1 MGIYSLVVL
10 IVVMLA
16 ALVVTQEPNEDSELT
31 KAPRKRRVGGYVSPR
46 PGESLATT
54 AGSSQK

>member
-16 ALVVTQEPNEDSELT
+16 AIVVTQEPNEDSQLI
-31 KAPRKRRVGGYVSPR
+31 KAPRRKRVGGFVSPR
-46 PGESLATT
+46 PGEPLATT
-54 AGSSQK
+54 ASSSQK

>member
-10 IVVMLA
+10 IMMMLA
-16 ALVVTQEPNEDSELT
+16 AIVVTKEPNEDSELT
-31 KAPRKRRVGGYVSPR
+31 KAPRKKRVGGFVSHR
-46 PGESLATT
+46 PGEPLATT

>member
-1 MGIYSLVVL
+1 MGVYSLVVL

-16 ALVVTQEPNEDSELT
+16 ALVVTQEPSEDSELI
-31 KAPRKRRVGGYVSPR
+31 KAPRKKRVGSFVSPR
-46 PGESLATT
+46 PGEPLATT

>member
-16 ALVVTQEPNEDSELT
+16 AIVVTQEPNEDSEPT
-31 KAPRKRRVGGYVSPR
+31 KAPRKNRVGYVSPR
-46 PGESLATT
+46 PGEPLATT

>member
-1 MGIYSLVVL
+1 VGIYSLVVL

-16 ALVVTQEPNEDSELT
+16 AIVVTQEPNEDSELT
-31 KAPRKRRVGGYVSPR
+31 KAPRKKRVSGFVSPR
-46 PGESLATT
+46 PGNPLATT

>member
-10 IVVMLA
+10 VVVMLA
-16 ALVVTQEPNEDSELT
+16 AIVVTQEPNEDFEFT
-31 KAPRKRRVGGYVSPR
+31 KAPRKKRVGSFVSGG
-46 PGESLATT
+46 PGEPLATT

>member
-16 ALVVTQEPNEDSELT
+16 AIVVTQEPNEDFELT
-31 KAPRKRRVGGYVSPR
+31 KAPRRKRVSGFASPR
-46 PGESLATT
+46 PGEPLATT
-54 AGSSQK
+54 AGSSQR

>member
-16 ALVVTQEPNEDSELT
+16 AIVVTQEPSEDSELT
-31 KAPRKRRVGGYVSPR
+31 KAPRKKRVGGFVSSGPVE
-46 PGESLATT
+46 PLATT